1 MNVKVEK
8 RVYLEDDEEP
18 IELTVRV
25 PASLH
30 KKIVEQAKQ
39 RGLSQASF
47 VREALMKATETN
59 PELEKEI
66 DKLLDACTTEDT
78 FEIED
83 EQGFLHQVSQSK
95 LKGDV
100 WTAKQLDKVAEK
112 LVVGWEH
119 YFIQPDINDLI
130 ERFAQAME
138 LSKAQ
143 KQYLDRKITEI
154 LKQKGYDVEP
164 SKTEESSESETE
176 ASEETEETEEIEE

>member
-1 MNVKVEK
+1 MKIPK

-18 IELTVRV
+18 IELTIRV

-30 KKIVEQAKQ
+30 KKLIEEAKK

-83 EQGFLHQVSQSK
+83 EQGFLYQVSQSD

-112 LVVGWEH
+112 LVIGWEH

-143 KQYLDRKITEI
+143 KQYLDRKIGEI

-164 SKTEESSESETE
+164 TETEESSETE

>member
-1 MNVKVEK
+1 MKIPK

-18 IELTVRV
+18 IELTIRV

-30 KKIVEQAKQ
+30 KKLIEEAKK

-83 EQGFLHQVSQSK
+83 EQGFLYQVSQSK

-112 LVVGWEH
+112 LVIGWEH

-130 ERFAQAME
+130 ERFSQAME

-154 LKQKGYDVEP
+154 LKQKGYDIVEP
-164 SKTEESSESETE
+164 TETEKSSETE

>member
-1 MNVKVEK
+1 MDVKIEK
-8 RVYLEDDEEP
+8 RVYLEDDEQP

-47 VREALMKATETN
+47 VREAIMRAVETI
-59 PELEKEI
+59 PEIEKKI
-66 DKLLDACTTEDT
+66 DKLLDSCTTEET

-83 EQGFLHQVSQSK
+83 EQGFLYQVSQSD

-100 WTAKQLDKVAEK
+100 WTSKQLDKVAEK
-112 LVVGWEH
+112 LVIGWEH
-119 YFIQPDINDLI
+119 YFIKPDINDLI

-164 SKTEESSESETE
+164 SETEETSETE
-176 ASEETEETEEIEE
+176 ASEETEEIEE